1 MMQRAG
7 RQARFASTIIDDR
20 QKFAS
25 RLRIPRDSTRKY
37 WPITLWGYKIRKNRH
52 VRLASPVTRLKRS
65 ADAPCRNGDRDES
78 GTAAVGV

>member
-37 WPITLWGYKIRKNRH
+37 WPITLWGYALHIRDARD
-52 VRLASPVTRLKRS
+52 RTCCTR
-65 ADAPCRNGDRDES
+65 S
-78 GTAAVGV
+78 GRTDT